1 MMARLDVKRNAARVI
16 LNKLVH
22 SSGDAWDKT
31 KMDAESI
38 WDDLSNDFRDAWKK
52 R

>member
-1 MMARLDVKRNAARVI
+1 MARLDVKRNAARAI

-38 WDDLSNDFRDAWKK
+38 WKDMDITFRDAWKK
-52 R
+52 F